1 MKYVNSLQGYY
12 FSQGSSINDVLKSIP
27 KQTEFLIIVGYGFYE
42 IDFNDLISQM
52 KIGFEYDNEV
62 SEEENIRKNY
72 FRETIKRM
80 RNVSF
85 DGSNEKFMEFFK
97 TKKHSKEDNQE
108 IISIVG
114 NIKKKVSF
122 LGLDSEIFKFAKNDF
137 YFH

>member
-1 MKYVNSLQGYY
+1 
-12 FSQGSSINDVLKSIP
+12 
-27 KQTEFLIIVGYGFYE
+27 
-42 IDFNDLISQM
+42 M

-62 SEEENIRKNY
+62 SEEENIRKNH

-122 LGLDSEIFKFAKNDF
+122 LGLDSGIFKFAKNDIECHSLGLGEAAISEESTNVKHTKSIIKINQMQI
-137 YFH
+137 YILN